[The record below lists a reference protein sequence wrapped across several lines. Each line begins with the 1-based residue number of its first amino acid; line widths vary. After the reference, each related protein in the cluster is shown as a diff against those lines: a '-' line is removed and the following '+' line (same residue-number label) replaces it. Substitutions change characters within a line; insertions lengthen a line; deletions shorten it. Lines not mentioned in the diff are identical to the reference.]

1 MGLTFL
7 WPMDIDLSGP
17 PVQARRALF
26 LLLSSS
32 VAPFTPFG
40 PSLSVEGGQLG
51 WRSNKYMLTVLCSW
65 VDSWDTNMNGDKFS
79 LDDGWK
85 CWVDGDIINR
95 VTVEISS
102 GQWRGSLDDGSGR
115 MRSSGV
121 QSSDKLSRGI
131 YDVWH
136 VLFVDWLVSQIE
148 ASLHLPCT
156 PSIKTNTLPLI
167 SLLFAKNTLSERV
180 LHPCKRSIRSTLA
193 SLDLIR
199 SLFSSMSDSIRSI
212 CLFFQLSFSNFLV
225 KVYVFCARHPF
236 SISSVLGSVTMC
248 RQCLVRQV
256 TSRSSATG
264 WVTRNCTRRVIKI
277 QTN

>member
-7 WPMDIDLSGP
+7 WPMDIDSSGP
-17 PVQARRALF
+17 PIQACRALF

-32 VAPFTPFG
+32 VASFTPFG
-40 PSLSVEGGQLG
+40 LSLSAEGGQLG

-65 VDSWDTNMNGDKFS
+65 VDGRDTDMNGDKFS

-85 CWVDGDIINR
+85 CWVDGGIING
-95 VTVEISS
+95 VMVEISS
-102 GQWRGSLDDGSGR
+102 GRWRGSLDDGSRR

-131 YDVWH
+131 YGVRH
-136 VLFVDWLVSQIE
+136 MSFVDWLVSRIE
-148 ASLHLPCT
+148 ASLHLSCT

-167 SLLFAKNTLSERV
+167 SLLFAKNTLSKRV
-180 LHPCKRSIRSTLA
+180 LHPCQRSIHSTTA
-193 SLDLIR
+193 SLDLIC
-199 SLFSSMSDSIRSI
+199 SLFSSVSDSIRSI
-212 CLFFQLSFSNFLV
+212 CLFFLLSFSNFLV

-236 SISSVLGSVTMC
+236 STLLVLRFVTTC

-256 TSRSSATG
+256 TNCSSVTG
-264 WVTRNCTRRVIKI
+264 ELRGIVPVRL
-277 QTN
+277 